1 MFIQW
6 TAAASSDIPVDGY
19 QLFMIKKGGNEGY
32 KMVYDGSLN
41 PTTFSFEITGL
52 ETGSYFAFYVVAV
65 DFNSVS

>member
-1 MFIQW
+1 
-6 TAAASSDIPVDGY
+6 
-19 QLFMIKKGGNEGY
+19 MIKKGGNEGY

-52 ETGSYFAFYVVAV
+52 ETGNYFAFYVVAV